1 VSGDKSIKVGV
12 VGASGYTARELTR
25 ILLKHPYAKLEIV
38 CSHSKSGERLEKVH
52 RELHGMTDIIL
63 EEINAQELAH
73 RADVVFLCLPAGA
86 GQEIAKGV
94 VQCGKKV
101 IDLSADYRLDI
112 ETYKKWYGN
121 HSAPEIIKKA
131 VYGLPELWRKE
142 IAHAT
147 VVANPGCYATAAI
160 IALAPLVSKGMI
172 SSYGDKGSNIVVDG
186 KSGASG
192 AGRKVE
198 LEYLMS
204 ELWENMKPY
213 KVLKHRHSPE
223 IAYQLE
229 RFAEACR
236 KNTKSV
242 TDSGV
247 CKFPVHFAPHL
258 MPIARGLLTTCYA
271 GLSKKR
277 TTVELLGL
285 YRRFYDGA
293 PFVRVLGD
301 EEQPETGAVLGT
313 NFCDIGVTCNQD
325 GTFVVVTS
333 AIDNLVKGASG
344 QAVQNMNIMFGID
357 EKAGL

>member
-1 VSGDKSIKVGV
+1 VNSDKSIKVGV

-25 ILLKHPYAKLEIV
+25 ILLKHPYAKPEIV

-52 RELHGMTDIIL
+52 RELHGMTDITL
-63 EEINAQELAH
+63 EEVNTSELLE
-73 RADVVFLCLPAGA
+73 RADVVFLCLPAGT
-86 GQEIAKGV
+86 GQEIAKEAV
-94 VQCGKKV
+94 RCGKKA

-112 ETYKKWYGN
+112 ETYQKWYGN
-121 HSAPEIIKKA
+121 HSAPELIKKA
-131 VYGLPELWRKE
+131 VYGLPELWKKE
-142 IAHAT
+142 IARAT
-147 VVANPGCYATAAI
+147 VVANPGCYATAAVL
-160 IALAPLVSKGMI
+160 ALAPLVGEGMI
-172 SSYGDKGSNIVVDG
+172 SSCGDKSSSIVVDG

-229 RFAEACR
+229 RFAEAYR
-236 KNTKSV
+236 KDTKSV
-242 TDSGV
+242 AGGTY
-247 CKFPVHFAPHL
+247 KFPVHFVPHL
-258 MPIARGLLTTCYA
+258 MPISRGLLTTCY
-271 GLSKKR
+271 
-277 TTVELLGL
+277 VELSEKSTTTELLEL
-285 YRRFYDGA
+285 YHRFYDGA
-293 PFVRVLGD
+293 PFVRILG
-301 EEQPETGAVLGT
+301 EGEQPETGAVLGT
-313 NFCDIGVTCNQD
+313 NFCDVGITCD
-325 GTFVVVTS
+325 SSGMFVVVTS

>member
-1 VSGDKSIKVGV
+1 MNGDKSIKVGV
-12 VGASGYTARELTR
+12 VGASGYTARELVK

-38 CSHSKSGERLEKVH
+38 CSRSKSGERLEKIH
-52 RELHGMTDIIL
+52 HELHGMTDITL
-63 EEINAQELAH
+63 EEVNTRELLE

-86 GQEIAKGV
+86 GQEIAKEV
-94 VQCGKKV
+94 VRCGKKV

-112 ETYKKWYGN
+112 ETYQKWYGN
-121 HSAPEIIKKA
+121 HSAPELIKEA

-142 IAHAT
+142 IANAT
-147 VVANPGCYATAAI
+147 VVANPGCYAAAAI
-160 IALAPLVSKGMI
+160 IALAPLVSENMI
-172 SSYGDKGSNIVVDG
+172 LSFGDKSSNIIVDG

-229 RFAEACR
+229 RFANAYR
-236 KNTKSV
+236 KDVKNAAG
-242 TDSGV
+242 SGA

-258 MPIARGLLTTCYA
+258 MPIARGLLTTCYVE
-271 GLSKKR
+271 LSKKS

-293 PFVRVLGD
+293 PFVRILG
-301 EEQPETGAVLGT
+301 EGEQPETGAVLGT
-313 NFCDIGVTCNQD
+313 NFCDVGITCDSD
-325 GTFVVVTS
+325 GTFVVATS